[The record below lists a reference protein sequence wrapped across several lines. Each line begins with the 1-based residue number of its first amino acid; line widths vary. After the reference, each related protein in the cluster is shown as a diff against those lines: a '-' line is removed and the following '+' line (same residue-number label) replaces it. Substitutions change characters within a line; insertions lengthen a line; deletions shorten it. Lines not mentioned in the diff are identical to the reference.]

1 MRVARTLQTGTAAGQ
16 REVLQKSHCAGS
28 RQFGVLLPEIPM
40 KHQGFI
46 TVLFAAPRK
55 HPRTIQT
62 YSSKYDFATVLFMC
76 IFLFGFHRQSTV
88 YVTSESCHQLS
99 PKLLGVWKPDTK
111 LHPKK
116 KEPVLALVVHI
127 LGEGGRPPT

>member
-28 RQFGVLLPEIPM
+28 RQFVVLLPDIPM

-62 YSSKYDFATVLFMC
+62 YSYPNMILLPCYSCVYFCLDFIVNQQCVSLRKA
-76 IFLFGFHRQSTV
+76 
-88 YVTSESCHQLS
+88 VTT
-99 PKLLGVWKPDTK
+99 PKLLGVWKLDTK
-111 LHPKK
+111 LQLYPKK
-116 KEPVLALVVHI
+116 KEPLLALARI
-127 LGEGGRPPT
+127 LGEGGRRTT